1 MVRGYTTIEQSC
13 KLAEILPLESADM
26 LHCLSFDG
34 DLLATVPKQY
44 SGSFRHQPEL
54 TISCWSLAALLGIL
68 PFPVLYMEMLG
79 GMILWSCECHFMET
93 DEVVKM
99 EHYDNPVDAYVD
111 MVEKLNE
118 LNLL

>member
-1 MVRGYTTIEQSC
+1 MKSYTDLEQSR
-13 KLAEILPLESADM
+13 KLADILPLESADM
-26 LHCLSFDG
+26 YYINSSVGKIHIGGWKDEMHDED
-34 DLLATVPKQY
+34 DLP
-44 SGSFRHQPEL
+44 
-54 TISCWSLAALLGIL
+54 CWSLAALLAIL

-99 EHYDNPVDAYVD
+99 EHYDNPVDACVA
-111 MVEKLNE
+111 MVEKLKE